1 MYSSAQLFS
10 LFIGKKM
17 GLSKKSKSKVSDT
30 FITLISVFLGGI
42 IGMGGTIYATHED
55 TIRVVSQEK
64 RQKMEAIFES
74 ASDIVACIQ
83 NKANNID
90 KKYDF
95 CSSNE
100 KMSKLKALV
109 DLYYPEHSK
118 EALKFSAKLAILEGK
133 MLLDCR
139 MITPKVEN
147 IETAILFSKWSDC
160 TNGILFQQDKPDD
173 NLAILLE
180 NFKYT
185 LRESFPKQ

>member
-1 MYSSAQLFS
+1 MEA
-10 LFIGKKM
+10 
-17 GLSKKSKSKVSDT
+17 SKKDKTNFIHT
-30 FITLISVFLGGI
+30 FLSVLLGGA
-42 IGMGGTIYATHED
+42 IGISGTIYATHED
-55 TIRVVSQEK
+55 TIRVVNQEK

-74 ASDIVACIQ
+74 ASDVVACIQ
-83 NKANNID
+83 SKANSVD

-118 EALKFSAKLAILEGK
+118 EALQFSAKLAILEGK
-133 MLLDCR
+133 ILVDCR
-139 MITPKVEN
+139 MVTPKVED

-160 TNGILFQQDKPDD
+160 ANNILAPQDKPDES
-173 NLAILLE
+173 LVVLLE

-185 LRESFPKQ
+185 LRGSFPKQ